1 MNSQRQNKARR
12 HPLVRFLRG
21 IVRLFKVVF
30 GTKSKQRNLK
40 SPEDFQQELRVAEL
54 DRRDRVAESRTS
66 EQLITVRETLES
78 QSSEQLITVGEI
90 FNRVKWQQ
98 PNATIFSEQKSVV
111 STIARPLDVSRN

>member
-98 PNATIFSEQKSVV
+98 PNATIFSEQKLVV